1 MGKLVLSMFMSL
13 DGYIEKPAGFVGP
26 AWSGDLEKHWS
37 GHALARA
44 KHLVYGRKNFLFNK
58 SFWSA
63 AETDPNS
70 AAASISYAATM
81 NGLPKTVL
89 STTLTGDP
97 GWNGNVVADNVAC
110 EMARLKR
117 EVDGDV
123 FCFGGAGIANSLM
136 RADVI
141 DEYRFMITP
150 GIFGGGKRLFEPGMP
165 EMDLKLI
172 DSMRLDTGA
181 VVVRYDRDRSGV

>member
-1 MGKLVLSMFMSL
+1 MGKLVLSMFISL
-13 DGYIEKPAGFVGP
+13 DGYIEKVSGFAGP
-26 AWSGDLEKHWS
+26 TWSGDLEKHWS

-63 AETDPNS
+63 AETDPTS
-70 AAASISYAATM
+70 VAASISYAGTM
-81 NGLPKTVL
+81 NSLPKTVL

-97 GWNGNVVADNVAC
+97 GWNGKVVADNVAG

-141 DEYRFMITP
+141 DEYRFMVTP
-150 GIFGGGKRLFEPGMP
+150 SIFGGGKRLFEPGMP

-181 VVVRYDRDRSGV
+181 VVLRYDRVRN